1 MLRGTGITGGFVGIE
16 PPLDASGNF
25 EDMLLSQTQQMWNAV
40 GDDRKVDVL
49 IAAGGINDVG
59 FAEGRPR

>member
-1 MLRGTGITGGFVGIE
+1 
-16 PPLDASGNF
+16 
-25 EDMLLSQTQQMWNAV
+25 MLLSQTQQMWNAV

-59 FAEGRPR
+59 FAELASDCLLLPFCHSAIISVAPPRSRRR